1 MIDPGLIDM
10 IMRIR
15 GRGISDNAV
24 LRAMELFA
32 RKQFIETKYWE
43 VAHEEQSL
51 PTSCGQVLSPPLTI
65 ALMTQMLE
73 LSPEHKLLEIG
84 TGSGYHTAI
93 LSKIVKRVYSVE
105 RYKLLIAEAEA
116 RFKALGITNHVIRHG
131 DGRYGW
137 GGQAPFDRIILT
149 CALRAEPAMLID
161 QLATNGKLVAVVDG
175 QLTRYSKAR
184 KKVTVET
191 LFPLDLPMIEAGKS
205 KAL

>member
-24 LRAMELFA
+24 LRAMELVA
-32 RKQFIETKYWE
+32 RKHF
-43 VAHEEQSL
+43 VAKKHWDVAYEEQSL
-51 PTSCGQVLSPPLTI
+51 PTSCGQSLSPPLTI

-73 LSPEHKLLEIG
+73 LNPAHKLLEIG

-105 RYKLLIAEAEA
+105 RYKQLIREAEA
-116 RFKALGITNHVIRHG
+116 RFQSLGITNHVIRHG

-149 CALRAEPAMLID
+149 CALRTEPAMLID
-161 QLATNGKLVAVVDG
+161 QLAPKGMLVAVVDG

-191 LFPLDLPMIEAGKS
+191 LFPLSIPMIEAGKS

>member
-10 IMRIR
+10 IMRVR

-24 LRAMELFA
+24 LRAMELIP
-32 RKQFIETKYWE
+32 RKHFVEQKYWD
-43 VAHEEQSL
+43 VAYEEQSL
-51 PTSCGQVLSPPLTI
+51 PTSCGQNVSKPLTI

-73 LSPEHKLLEIG
+73 LTPEHKLLEIG
-84 TGSGYHTAI
+84 CGSGYHTAI
-93 LSKIVKRVYSVE
+93 LSKIVKRVYAVE
-105 RYKLLIAEAEA
+105 RYKQLIKEAEA
-116 RFKALGITNHVIRHG
+116 RFKGLGITNHVIRHG

-161 QLATNGKLVAVVDG
+161 QLAPNGKLVAVVDD

-184 KKVTVET
+184 KKVSVET
-191 LFPLDLPMIEAGKS
+191 LFPLQLPMIEAGKS
-205 KAL
+205 KVL

>member
-24 LRAMELFA
+24 LRAMELIA
-32 RKQFIETKYWE
+32 RKRFVDEAYWE
-43 VAHEEQSL
+43 VAYEEQAL
-51 PTSCGQVLSPPLTI
+51 PTSCGQSLSPPLTI

-73 LSPEHKLLEIG
+73 LSPAHKLLEIG
-84 TGSGYHTAI
+84 TGSGYHAAI

-105 RYKLLIAEAEA
+105 RYKQLIRETET
-116 RFKALGITNHVIRHG
+116 RFKTMGITNHVIRHG

-161 QLATNGKLVAVVDG
+161 QLAPNGKLVAVVDD

-191 LFPLDLPMIEAGKS
+191 LFPLKVPMIEAGKS

>member
-10 IMRIR
+10 IMRLR

-24 LRAMELFA
+24 LRAMELVP
-32 RKQFIETKYWE
+32 RKYFVETRYFE
-43 VAHEEQSL
+43 AAYDEQVL
-51 PTSCGQVLSPPLTI
+51 PISCGQTISKPLTI

-73 LSPEHKLLEIG
+73 LTPDHKLLEIG

-105 RYKLLIAEAEA
+105 RYKQLIAETEA
-116 RFKALGITNHVIRHG
+116 RFATLGITNHVIRHG

-137 GGQAPFDRIILT
+137 KGQAPFDRIILT
-149 CALRAEPAMLID
+149 CALRAEPAMLLD
-161 QLATNGKLVAVVDG
+161 QLAAGGKLLAVIDE
-175 QLTRYSKAR
+175 QLMRFTKAR
-184 KKVTVET
+184 KVVTSET
-191 LFPLDLPMIEAGKS
+191 LFPLNLPMIEAGKS

>member
-10 IMRIR
+10 IMRVR
-15 GRGISDNAV
+15 GRGISDNAA
-24 LRAMELFA
+24 LRAMELIP
-32 RKQFIETKYWE
+32 RKHFVEQKYWD
-43 VAHEEQSL
+43 VGYEEQSL
-51 PTSCGQVLSPPLTI
+51 PTSCGQNVSKPLTI

-73 LSPEHKLLEIG
+73 LTPEHKLLEIG
-84 TGSGYHTAI
+84 CGSGYHTAI

-105 RYKLLIAEAEA
+105 RYKQLIREAEA

-161 QLATNGKLVAVVDG
+161 QLAPNGKLVAVVDD

-184 KKVTVET
+184 KKVSVET
-191 LFPLDLPMIEAGKS
+191 LFPLQLPMIEAGKS
-205 KAL
+205 KVL

>member
-24 LRAMELFA
+24 LRAMELVP
-32 RKQFIETKYWE
+32 RKRFTAQKYWD
-43 VAHEEQSL
+43 VAYDEQSL
-51 PTSCGQVLSPPLTI
+51 PTSCGQVLSAPLTI

-84 TGSGYHTAI
+84 CGSGYHTAI

-105 RYKLLIAEAEA
+105 RYKQLIREAEE
-116 RFKALGITNHVIRHG
+116 RFKAMGITNHVIRHG

-161 QLATNGKLVAVVDG
+161 QLAPNGKLVAVVDD
-175 QLTRYSKAR
+175 QLTRYNKAR
-184 KKVTVET
+184 KKVSVET
-191 LFPLDLPMIEAGKS
+191 LFPLTVPMIEAGKS

>member
-24 LRAMELFA
+24 LRAMELVA
-32 RKQFIETKYWE
+32 RKHFTTKKYWD
-43 VAHEEQSL
+43 VAYDEQSL
-51 PTSCGQVLSPPLTI
+51 PTSCGQSLSPPLTI

-105 RYKLLIAEAEA
+105 RYKQLIREAEG
-116 RFKALGITNHVIRHG
+116 RFQKLGITNHVIRHG

-149 CALRAEPAMLID
+149 CALRAEPAMLIE
-161 QLATNGKLVAVVDG
+161 QLAPKGVLIAVVDG

-191 LFPLDLPMIEAGKS
+191 LFPLSIPMIEAGKS

>member
-1 MIDPGLIDM
+1 M

-24 LRAMELFA
+24 LRAMELVA
-32 RKQFIETKYWE
+32 RKHFVPKKHWD
-43 VAHEEQSL
+43 VAYEEQSL
-51 PTSCGQVLSPPLTI
+51 PTSCGQSLSPPLTI

-73 LSPEHKLLEIG
+73 LNPAHKLLEIG

-105 RYKLLIAEAEA
+105 RYKQLIREAED

-161 QLATNGKLVAVVDG
+161 QLAPKGMLVAVVDG

-191 LFPLDLPMIEAGKS
+191 LFPLSIPMIEAGKS

>member
-1 MIDPGLIDM
+1 MIDPNLIDM
-10 IMRIR
+10 IMRLR
-15 GRGISDNAV
+15 SRGISDNAV
-24 LRAMELFA
+24 LKAMELA
-32 RKQFIETKYWE
+32 PRKHFVDEGLFE
-43 VAHEEQSL
+43 VAYDEQSL
-51 PTSCGQVLSPPLTI
+51 PTSCGQTLSPPLTI

-84 TGSGYHTAI
+84 CGSGYHTGI

-105 RYKLLIAEAEA
+105 RYKQLIREAEA
-116 RFKALGITNHVIRHG
+116 RFKTLGITNHVIRHG

-161 QLATNGKLVAVVDG
+161 QLAPNGKLVAVVDD

-191 LFPLDLPMIEAGKS
+191 LFPLQIPMIEAGKS
-205 KAL
+205 KVL